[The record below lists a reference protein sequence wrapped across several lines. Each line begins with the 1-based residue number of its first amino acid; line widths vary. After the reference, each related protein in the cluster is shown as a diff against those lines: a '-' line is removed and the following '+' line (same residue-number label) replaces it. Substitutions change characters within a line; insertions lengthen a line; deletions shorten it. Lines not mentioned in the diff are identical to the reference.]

1 MDRKI
6 APTVILI
13 LLIIFILGYAGTIAV
28 VLSREEPV
36 LFWTLFFVLAPLAVI
51 GALIAVYVE
60 RIREIDDGS
69 EDDLENY

>member
-13 LLIIFILGYAGTIAV
+13 LLIIFILGYAGTLIV
-28 VLSREEPV
+28 VLSREAPG
-36 LFWTLFFVLAPLAVI
+36 LFWTLFFILAPLAVI

-60 RIREIDDGS
+60 RLREIDEGS
-69 EDDLENY
+69 EDDLDNY